1 MSDSYSFSLI
11 KSGNYS
17 INGSIGLIFDI
28 VPKGD
33 RNLALHELYNDFVR
47 KSFKKYTP
55 FGLLVKVSPMG
66 DSKVAFMFDIEHY
79 ATQEKSE
86 DYFEMVLDF
95 NEIDATLKLSE
106 KELKCFVNETV
117 EVTK

>member
-1 MSDSYSFSLI
+1 MSDSYSFSLM
-11 KSGNYS
+11 KSGNCS
-17 INGSIGLIFDI
+17 INGIIGHIFDI

-33 RNLALHELYNDFVR
+33 RNLALHELYNEFL
-47 KSFKKYTP
+47 KNSFKKYTP

-66 DSKVAFMFDIEHY
+66 DSKVVFMFDNEHY

-86 DYFEMVLDF
+86 NYFEMVLDF

-106 KELKCFVNETV
+106 KELKCFVNEMA
-117 EVTK
+117 EGNL

>member
-17 INGSIGLIFDI
+17 INGSVGLVFDI

-33 RNLALHELYNDFVR
+33 RNLALYELYNEFVK

-55 FGLLVKVSPMG
+55 FGLLVRISPMG
-66 DSKVAFMFDIEHY
+66 DSKVVFMFDNEHY

-86 DYFEMVLDF
+86 NYFEMVLDF
-95 NEIDATLKLSE
+95 NETDATLKLSE
-106 KELKCFVNETV
+106 KELKCFVNETI
-117 EVTK
+117 EVNK